1 MKWPAWLTGKR
12 RKGTHRESGKIAPV
26 DPQLSRE
33 LCRARQRLAEVE
45 ARVPIVE
52 HSDRRAKAWLTR
64 NHLGPLFDQA
74 FGAGK

>member
-12 RKGTHRESGKIAPV
+12 RKDTYREGGKVAPV
-26 DPQLSRE
+26 DPQLWHE
-33 LCRARQRLAEVE
+33 LRQARKRLAEVE
-45 ARVPIVE
+45 AMVPIVE
-52 HSDRRAKAWLTR
+52 QSDRRAKAWLTR